1 LRGMSGIFHISVNIG
16 TYNLRGAP
24 QFVLGLLNSRKYCI
38 ELMNSYLYSIFPL
51 VKPSCPVVARRAKS
65 EAYSYGVKSRLDSK
79 TKLNRSATCRKGH
92 LVQLVSLASVLKF
105 EIPLNRLSDL
115 GRDFVRGLLHLG
127 QRGSVSLSPRN
138 TTALK
143 RWSQFPHLYSMVGM
157 KASPNDL
164 F

>member
-1 LRGMSGIFHISVNIG
+1 MRGMSGIFHISVNIG

-79 TKLNRSATCRKGH
+79 TKLNRA
-92 LVQLVSLASVLKF
+92 A
-105 EIPLNRLSDL
+105 DL
-115 GRDFVRGLLHLG
+115 PQGSP
-127 QRGSVSLSPRN
+127 GSVGVLGKC
-138 TTALK
+138 AE
-143 RWSQFPHLYSMVGM
+143 V
-157 KASPNDL
+157 
-164 F
+164 